1 MKSMTCSQLGGA
13 CKLELFG
20 ETFSEIAQQS
30 QSHGKEMF
38 AQNDQAHIEAMN
50 KMMEIMNSG
59 QMNAWMQE
67 KENLFNSL

>member
-13 CKLELFG
+13 CELELFG

-38 AQNDQAHIEAMN
+38 AQNDQAHIAAMN

>member
-13 CKLELFG
+13 CELELFG
-20 ETFSEIAQQS
+20 ETFTEIAQQS

-38 AQNDQAHIEAMN
+38 AQNDQPHIEAMN

-59 QMNAWMQE
+59 QMNNWMQE

>member
-1 MKSMTCSQLGGA
+1 CE
-13 CKLELFG
+13 LELFG

-38 AQNDQAHIEAMN
+38 AQNDQAHIAAMN

>member
-1 MKSMTCSQLGGA
+1 MKSMTCSQIGGA
-13 CKLELFG
+13 CELELFG
-20 ETFSEIAQQS
+20 ETFSEISQQS

-59 QMNAWMQE
+59 QMNAWMKE

>member
-13 CKLELFG
+13 CELELFG

-59 QMNAWMQE
+59 QMNAWMKE